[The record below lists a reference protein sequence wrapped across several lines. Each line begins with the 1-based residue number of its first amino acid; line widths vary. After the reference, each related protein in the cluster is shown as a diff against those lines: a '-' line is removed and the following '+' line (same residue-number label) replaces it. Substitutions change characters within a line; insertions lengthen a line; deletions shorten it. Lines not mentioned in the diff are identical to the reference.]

1 VKKGKDEKEGQN
13 EKDKEV
19 NERKNIMKE
28 KSEEKFF
35 RSQPIPRAIY
45 GPAGLGAMGCFQS

>member
-1 VKKGKDEKEGQN
+1 MKKGKDEKEGQN